1 MSPRT
6 LLYLYGWRLRAHPFQ
21 ELLAAA
27 GIAIGVALLFAVQV
41 ANSSITGSVEQLI
54 HGITG
59 RAQLELAARDEQG
72 FDARL
77 LRAVRAVPGV
87 ETAAPSLERRAIVVG
102 PSGREAIELIGVDAS
117 LAGLGGSATRDF
129 GPGGLTIQREGILIP
144 DRLARATGAGSG
156 SRVSLELGG
165 RTRRVPIAATLSAA
179 QIGPLTGSFVA
190 VAPLAYA
197 QHLTGMPGRVS
208 RIFVHAQPDR
218 VREVRAALERI
229 SGGRLNVGPA
239 DSMVQRLH
247 SATVPDDQSTTLFSA
262 ISAMIG
268 ALFAFNAMLLTM
280 PDRRA
285 FIAELRVQGFT
296 PPQVVAVLGFQAL
309 MLGVL
314 ASLGGLVLGDLLSR
328 TVFHSLPTYLA
339 FTFPIGTQRIV
350 PTSVVAISL
359 FAGLAASLL
368 AASRPLFDLFSRRPL
383 DAVHQERGELGEG
396 IDAPLRRRLLLA
408 GLAILAVATIS
419 VTLVPRTTIAGVTAL
434 ALALLLVIPAAFA
447 ATAPLL
453 DRAARRMR
461 RNMLLVAVMGARST
475 MTRSIAVAAIA
486 SLAVFGSVAIGGAR
500 NDLVHGLKRGF
511 ADHVDTADLW
521 ITTTG
526 QSLTTDPF
534 RLTPREMARL
544 RSTPEVAGVRIYQ
557 GGMLDLPHRRV
568 WLVARPP
575 GDRVIVPSSQVVDGA
590 LGPAQRA
597 LHEHGWATV
606 SQTIADDMHLHIGD
620 TFGLPTP
627 TGTLQL
633 RVAATTTN
641 LGWGSGAI
649 VINTRDYRR
658 GWDSPDA
665 SAIEIDLAP
674 GVTSAAGRTAVRRAL
689 GPGRALDVQSAQQL
703 DEEFTSFLQGGLTR
717 LTQISTLLVIA
728 AALALAAAMSAAVW
742 QRRQRLAT
750 YKVQGFR
757 EAQLRRIVLL
767 EALVVLALG
776 CVLGM
781 VAGVYGHLLGNRW
794 LALTTGFPAAFSFE
808 GLQAITTVATLGV
821 VSVAIVAI
829 AGSIA
834 VRVPPAASF
843 RE

>member
-1 MSPRT
+1 MSLRT
-6 LLYLYGWRLRAHPFQ
+6 LFYLYGWRLRAHPFQ
-21 ELLAAA
+21 ELLAGA
-27 GIAIGVALLFAVQV
+27 GIAIGVSLLFAVQV
-41 ANSSITGSVEQLI
+41 ANHSITGSVEQLI

-59 RAQLELAARDEQG
+59 QAQLELAARDEQG

-77 LRAVRAVPGV
+77 VRAVRAVPGV

-102 PSGREAIELIGVDAS
+102 PRGREAIELIGVDAS
-117 LAGLGGSATRDF
+117 LPGLGGSATRDF
-129 GPGGLTIQREGILIP
+129 GPGGLTIQRAGILIP
-144 DRLARATGAGSG
+144 DRLARVTGTSSGGSIG
-156 SRVSLELGG
+156 LELGG
-165 RTRRVPIAATLSAA
+165 RAHRVPIAATLSAA
-179 QIGPLTGSFVA
+179 QIGSLTGSSVA
-190 VAPLAYA
+190 VAPLAFA
-197 QHLTGMPGRVS
+197 QRLTGMPGRVS

-218 VREVRAALERI
+218 VDDVRAALERI
-229 SGGRLNVGPA
+229 GGGRLNVGPA
-239 DSMVQRLH
+239 DSMVRRLR

-309 MLGVL
+309 VLGVL
-314 ASLGGLVLGDLLSR
+314 ASLGGLVLGDVLSR

-350 PTSVVAISL
+350 PASVLAIS
-359 FAGLAASLL
+359 FAAGLAAALL
-368 AASRPLFDLFSRRPL
+368 AASRPLFDLFQRRPL
-383 DAVHQERGELGEG
+383 DAVHEERGELGEG
-396 IDAPLRRRLLLA
+396 IDARLRGRLLVA
-408 GLAILAVATIS
+408 GVAILAVVTIS

-447 ATAPLL
+447 ALAPLL
-453 DRAARRMR
+453 DRAARRLR
-461 RNMLLVAVMGARST
+461 RNMLLVAVMGARSA

-500 NDLVHGLKRGF
+500 DDLVHGLKRGF
-511 ADHVDTADLW
+511 ADHVGTADLW

-534 RLTPREMARL
+534 RLTPRELARL
-544 RSTPEVAGVRIYQ
+544 RSAPEIAAVRRYQ
-557 GGMLDLPHRRV
+557 GGMLDLHDRRV

-575 GDRVIVPSSQVVDGA
+575 SDREIVPSSQVVDGA
-590 LGPAQRA
+590 LAPAQRR
-597 LHEHGWATV
+597 LHEQGWATV
-606 SQTIADDMHLHIGD
+606 SQTIADDMHLRIGAP
-620 TFGLPTP
+620 FALPTP
-627 TGTLQL
+627 NGTLHL
-633 RVAATTTN
+633 RLAATTTN

-649 VINTRDYRR
+649 VVNTRDYAR
-658 GWDSPDA
+658 GWPSADA
-665 SAIEIDLAP
+665 SAIEIDLAA
-674 GVTSAAGRTAVRRAL
+674 GASTAAGRAAVRRAL

-728 AALALAAAMSAAVW
+728 AALALAAAMSAAIW

-757 EAQLRRIVLL
+757 EAQLRRVVLL
-767 EALVVLALG
+767 EALIVLALG
-776 CVLGM
+776 CVLGT

-794 LALTTGFPAAFSFE
+794 LALTTGFPASFSLE
-808 GLQAITTVATLGV
+808 GVQALTTLGTLGLV
-821 VSVAIVAI
+821 AVAIVGV

>member
-77 LRAVRAVPGV
+77 LRAVRGVPGV

-102 PSGREAIELIGVDAS
+102 PRGREAIELIGVDAS

-129 GPGGLTIQREGILIP
+129 GPGGLTIQRAGILIP
-144 DRLARATGAGSG
+144 DHLARATGASSG

-190 VAPLAYA
+190 VAPLDYA
-197 QHLTGMPGRVS
+197 QRLTGMPGRIS

-218 VREVRAALERI
+218 VSDVRAALERI

-314 ASLGGLVLGDLLSR
+314 ASLGGLVLGDVLSR

-350 PTSVVAISL
+350 PASVVVISL

-368 AASRPLFDLFSRRPL
+368 AASRPLFDLFTRRPL

-396 IDAPLRRRLLLA
+396 IDAPLRRRLLLG

-453 DRAARRMR
+453 DRAARRLR
-461 RNMLLVAVMGARST
+461 QNMLLVAVMGARST

-544 RSTPEVAGVRIYQ
+544 RSTPEVAAMRVYQ
-557 GGMLDLPHRRV
+557 GGMLDLPDRRV

-575 GDRVIVPSSQVVDGA
+575 GDRMIVPASQVVDGA

-606 SQTIADDMHLHIGD
+606 SQMIADDMHLRVGD

-627 TGTLQL
+627 TGTLRL

-649 VINTRDYRR
+649 VINTHDYRR
-658 GWDSPDA
+658 GWASPDA

-674 GVTSAAGRTAVRRAL
+674 GVTAAAGRTAVRRAL

-776 CVLGM
+776 CVLGTI
-781 VAGVYGHLLGNRW
+781 AGVYGHLLGNRW

-808 GLQAITTVATLGV
+808 GVQAVTTLATLGI

>member
-1 MSPRT
+1 MSLRT

-21 ELLAAA
+21 ELLAGA
-27 GIAIGVALLFAVQV
+27 GIAIGVSLLFAVQV
-41 ANSSITGSVEQLI
+41 ANHSITGSVEQLI

-59 RAQLELAARDEQG
+59 QAQLELAARDEQG

-87 ETAAPSLERRAIVVG
+87 ETAAPSLERRAILVG
-102 PSGREAIELIGVDAS
+102 PHGREAIELIGADAS
-117 LAGLGGSATRDF
+117 LADLGGSATRDF
-129 GPGGLTIQREGILIP
+129 GPGRLTIQQAGILIP
-144 DRLARATGAGSG
+144 DRLARVTGTRAGG
-156 SRVSLELGG
+156 SVAIELGG
-165 RTRRVPIAATLSAA
+165 TRQRVPIAATLSAA
-179 QIGPLTGSFVA
+179 QIGSLTGSSVA
-190 VAPLAYA
+190 VAPLDFT
-197 QHLTGMPGRVS
+197 QRLTGMSGRVS
-208 RIFVHAQPDR
+208 RILVHARSDR
-218 VREVRAALERI
+218 LESVRIALEQI
-229 SGGRLNVGPA
+229 AGGRLNVGPA
-239 DSMVQRLH
+239 DSMVQRLRD
-247 SATVPDDQSTTLFSA
+247 ATVPDDQSTMLFSA

-296 PPQVVAVLGFQAL
+296 PPQVVTVLGFQAL
-309 MLGVL
+309 VLGVL
-314 ASLGGLVLGDLLSR
+314 ASLGGLVLGDVLSR

-350 PTSVVAISL
+350 PASVLAISFL
-359 FAGLAASLL
+359 AGLAASLL
-368 AASRPLFDLFSRRPL
+368 ATSRPLFDLFTRRPL
-383 DAVHQERGELGEG
+383 DAVHEERGELGEG

-408 GLAILAVATIS
+408 GLGILGVATIS
-419 VTLVPRTTIAGVTAL
+419 VALVPRTTIAGVTAL

-447 ATAPLL
+447 AITPLL
-453 DRAARRMR
+453 DRAARRLR
-461 RNMLLVAVMGARST
+461 RNMLLVAVMGARSA

-511 ADHVDTADLW
+511 ADHVGTADLW

-534 RLTPREMARL
+534 RLTSHEMARL
-544 RSTPEVAGVRIYQ
+544 RAAPEVAAVRVYQ
-557 GGMLDLPHRRV
+557 GGMLDLPDRRV

-575 GDRVIVPSSQVVDGA
+575 GDRAIVPATQVVSGA
-590 LGPAQRA
+590 FGPAERH
-597 LHEHGWATV
+597 LHEDGWATV
-606 SQTIADDMHLHIGD
+606 SQTIADDMHLRIGAPF
-620 TFGLPTP
+620 TLPTP
-627 TGTLQL
+627 TGTLRL
-633 RVAATTTN
+633 RLAATTTN

-649 VINTRDYRR
+649 VINTRDYQR
-658 GWDSPDA
+658 GWGTADA
-665 SAIEIDLAP
+665 SAIEVDLTPGTTLAAGHDAVRHALAP
-674 GVTSAAGRTAVRRAL
+674 GRAF
-689 GPGRALDVQSAQQL
+689 DIQSAEQL
-703 DEEFTSFLQGGLTR
+703 DEEFTAFLQGGLTR
-717 LTQISTLLVIA
+717 LTQISTLLVVA
-728 AALALAAAMSAAVW
+728 AALALAAAMSAAIW

-757 EAQLRRIVLL
+757 ESQLRRVVLL

-776 CVLGM
+776 CVLGL

-794 LALTTGFPAAFSFE
+794 LALTTGFPASFSLE
-808 GLQAITTVATLGV
+808 GVQALTTVATLGV

-829 AGSIA
+829 AGSVA
-834 VRVPPAASF
+834 VRVPAAVSF